1 MSDRTTEP
9 KNEASL
15 TRLLRESGRGPTAAP
30 DARARIHASVQERW
44 RASLAERA
52 RAGNVDAR
60 PARRWL
66 FLQSVA
72 LAASVAVVALVI
84 YSMQGPTGDSVAPF
98 AMVTRAEGDAQVR
111 RNGTVFPLR
120 TGRLISVRTGD
131 TLTTADDARV
141 ALELEIGY
149 ELRINA
155 GSELVVTAADEIELR
170 SGAIYFDSNE
180 LGDGAPLVIA
190 TPLGSVRH
198 VGTQFEAS
206 VVGVGLRIRVRE
218 GRVTFSDSSRELV
231 ADAGEQVE
239 IGPGSDPE
247 RTRIATDDPA
257 WQWTEDLA
265 MLEAADTYRLPDVLT
280 WVARETGRELRFADA
295 ATRARVQTIML
306 YDLDGLT
313 PRQTLDVLGSTTA
326 FEYRNSDGSLLVTDA
341 GR

>member
-1 MSDRTTEP
+1 
-9 KNEASL
+9 
-15 TRLLRESGRGPTAAP
+15 
-30 DARARIHASVQERW
+30 
-44 RASLAERA
+44 
-52 RAGNVDAR
+52 
-60 PARRWL
+60 
-66 FLQSVA
+66 
-72 LAASVAVVALVI
+72 
-84 YSMQGPTGDSVAPF
+84 
-98 AMVTRAEGDAQVR
+98 
-111 RNGTVFPLR
+111 
-120 TGRLISVRTGD
+120 
-131 TLTTADDARV
+131 
-141 ALELEIGY
+141 
-149 ELRINA
+149 
-155 GSELVVTAADEIELR
+155 
-170 SGAIYFDSNE
+170 
-180 LGDGAPLVIA
+180 
-190 TPLGSVRH
+190 